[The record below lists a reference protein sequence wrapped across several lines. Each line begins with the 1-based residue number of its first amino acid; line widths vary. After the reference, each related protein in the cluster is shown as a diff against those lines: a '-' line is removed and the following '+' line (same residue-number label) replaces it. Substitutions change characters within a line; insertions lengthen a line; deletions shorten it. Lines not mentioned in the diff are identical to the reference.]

1 MITNE
6 LISLFPLTRW
16 SLVISA
22 KDSGAEGALEALEEL
37 ARAYWKPVYAF
48 LRGKGHT
55 HEEAQDETQGFF
67 AQLLRRDFLRDLQ
80 PEGGRFRNFLLVS
93 LRHRL
98 IDEHRRAS
106 NVKRRAEISLEPWHE
121 MEAID
126 GISAAVAATP
136 EEAFDRSWAE
146 GLVARAM
153 AALQVRWEK
162 RAALFAELRYTV
174 ESPGD
179 VAKYSD
185 IAARLGMTEG
195 AVAKAAHDFRQQF
208 GQQIRQ
214 EVRDTVAEEDDVE
227 DELRYL
233 VTLLR
238 S

>member
-1 MITNE
+1 V
-6 LISLFPLTRW
+6 SAAFPATRW

-22 KDSGAEGALEALEEL
+22 QGDGAAGALEALETL

-48 LRGKGHT
+48 LRGKGLP
-55 HEEAQDETQGFF
+55 HEEAQDETQAFF

-98 IDEHRRAS
+98 IDEHRKVS
-106 NVKRRAEISLEPWHE
+106 NVKRRAEVSLEPWHE
-121 MEAID
+121 MEAI
-126 GISAAVAATP
+126 GEFPRPAAASP

-146 GLVARAM
+146 SLVAQAM
-153 AALQVRWEK
+153 SVLKERWAK
-162 RAALFAELRYTV
+162 RAGLFAELRYSV
-174 ESPGD
+174 ESPGN
-179 VAKYSD
+179 VAKYAD
-185 IAARLGMTEG
+185 IAARLHMTEG

-214 EVRDTVAEEDDVE
+214 EVRDTVAEDDDVE
-227 DELRYL
+227 EELRYL